1 MLKPLII
8 TWRLLVI
15 LIIAV
20 ISAFLSLTVFY
31 IVPLRVWHKMIRI
44 WANLLISASGVKL
57 EVVGQS
63 NHDYLAKNHMLVANH
78 MSWLDI
84 LILVSI
90 HVISFVAKAEISKWP
105 VVKQIAAAGSTVFI
119 NRENKRD
126 ILQANQLIIQELNS
140 GKCVGLFPEGKV
152 NNGKELL
159 SFKSPLLE
167 AAIQAKSKIIPV
179 VLIYYRED
187 GSFAEETLYY
197 GRNLLQTVLNTL
209 GGKNLRAKAFVLPS
223 VESPNFASRHELA
236 VYLHQEMN
244 TIYEREVQRS

>member
-1 MLKPLII
+1 MLKLLRIFSRLPII
-8 TWRLLVI
+8 LM
-15 LIIAV
+15 IAIV
-20 ISAFLSLTVFY
+20 SAFLSLTIFY
-31 IVPLRVWHKMIRI
+31 LVPTKIWHKMIRI
-44 WANLLISASGVKL
+44 WANLLIRASGVKL
-57 EVVGQS
+57 EVIGQK
-63 NHDYLAKNHMLVANH
+63 NPDYLAKNHMLIANH

-84 LILVSI
+84 IILVSI

-105 VVKQIAAAGSTVFI
+105 VVKQIATAGSTVFI

-126 ILQANQLIIQELNS
+126 ILKANQLISHELIN

-209 GGKNLRAKAFVLPS
+209 GGKNLRAKAFVLPI
-223 VESPNFASRHELA
+223 VESNTFSSRHELA
-236 VYLHQEMN
+236 VFLHQQMN
-244 TIYEREVQRS
+244 MIYEREITRS